1 MTGRLGWGEDEPG
14 DLTSSW
20 ARDIAAGMPVN
31 GGGELTRDGAVDW
44 AKPQA
49 SEPSEDWERLSLSVS
64 GTGSWNAFAAATP
77 AKQEQKPE
85 EAAEGKAAEPA
96 TDQAVGRGGDDGAS
110 EPPGSPAGG
119 KAEPALA
126 AAGPPLAAA
135 KPNGRNGRGRNKAKQ
150 PAPRPIGPA
159 DSHRRGR

>member
-1 MTGRLGWGEDEPG
+1 MLAFGWAGKKAGDGASRRGEDEPG

-77 AKQEQKPE
+77 GQAG
-85 EAAEGKAAEPA
+85 AE
-96 TDQAVGRGGDDGAS
+96 
-110 EPPGSPAGG
+110 AGG
-119 KAEPALA
+119 SGGRKGGG
-126 AAGPPLAAA
+126 AGHGSGSGP
-135 KPNGRNGRGRNKAKQ
+135 GR
-150 PAPRPIGPA
+150 
-159 DSHRRGR
+159 RRRHH